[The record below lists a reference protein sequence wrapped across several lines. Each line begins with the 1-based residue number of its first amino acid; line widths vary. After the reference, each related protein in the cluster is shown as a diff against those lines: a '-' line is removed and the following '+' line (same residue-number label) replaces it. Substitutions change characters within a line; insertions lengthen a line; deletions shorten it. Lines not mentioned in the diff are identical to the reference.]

1 MVVWGCVNKVDR
13 EFDKKHK
20 MVYNRS
26 MKKNKERD
34 EWIRA
39 AYEQGLGGKLGRALG
54 ISRQRVGQIVHQ
66 KPKKKPGMWRL
77 LWGIFKKL
85 IN

>member
-1 MVVWGCVNKVDR
+1 MVVWGCVNKNYKG
-13 EFDKKHK
+13 FDKSVKLW
-20 MVYNRS
+20 YDRD

-34 EWIRA
+34 EWIRT
-39 AYEQGLGGKLGRALG
+39 AYERGLGGKLGRALG
-54 ISRQRVGQIVHQ
+54 ISRQRIGQIVHQ
-66 KPKKKPGMWRL
+66 KPKKKPGTWRL